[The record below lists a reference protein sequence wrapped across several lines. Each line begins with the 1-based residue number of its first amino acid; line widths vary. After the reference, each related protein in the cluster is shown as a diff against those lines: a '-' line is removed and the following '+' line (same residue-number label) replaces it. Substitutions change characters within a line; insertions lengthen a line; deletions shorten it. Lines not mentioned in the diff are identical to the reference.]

1 MKRNHIYNIGLAFAL
16 LAGSSSL
23 LAQSEQ
29 KISVL
34 EYNGKDGKTPLS
46 QVGVTVL
53 NAGATISDD
62 KGEATLKFRT
72 LHAGDRVSVRRI
84 EKAGYEIFNSQAI
97 EQWSVSPQRP
107 FQIILCRSDK
117 FMALRDQYSR
127 VASDSYAKQYK
138 AEQAKL
144 AAERKKTKML
154 EEVYQQKMLDLENQY
169 QQQLEDLE
177 TYVDQFAR
185 IDLSELNSQQ
195 QELINLV
202 RDGKIDEAVKKYESA
217 DYQAQYRKQCEEIAK
232 IDRAQAQLAV
242 VEAKKRSDREKVF
255 QAIHRQIAT
264 YRLAGGRE
272 NFQKVTNLLKSVADA
287 DTTNLKAVW
296 EYAEHALYQT
306 HYADCEIYF
315 NIYIRGC
322 QDKPALQASAY
333 TKLGHGYMLKHE
345 FENAEKCMLQ
355 ALSILQPMADKEPE
369 RYYFQI
375 LNIMDNLSNNYI
387 WTNQIEK
394 ARQILDKI
402 VEESESRYKENQDE
416 DEYAKSVIYVRQKQ
430 CRVLAYTGD
439 FDGAMYAG
447 KRALE
452 IARVYHHK
460 NKEESDTPPIIYAL
474 ASLGQACYMSEN
486 WKELLAV
493 QQENVSIVEELYQKN
508 PEAYLLDIK
517 VSYGNLAEAQFSL
530 NDIVGAEQSFIKSE
544 QSLKQ
549 LCEKDPMFYEQFTL
563 FELGA
568 RIYKQKGDNEKMV
581 YYRDAALKAYE
592 QLQPGEKEQFT
603 NEYNA
608 LKSLQ

>member
-232 IDRAQAQLAV
+232 IDHAQAQLAV

-287 DTTNLKAVW
+287 DTTNLEAVW
-296 EYAEHALYQT
+296 NYALHAQNQNLYT
-306 HYADCEIYF
+306 DCEMYF

-322 QDKPALQASAY
+322 QNQPTLQANAY
-333 TKLGHGYMLKHE
+333 FKLGQGYMLKHDPGK
-345 FENAEKCMLQ
+345 AEEACLKS
-355 ALSILQPMADKEPE
+355 LSILQPIVNQEPE
-369 RYYFQI
+369 RFAFQLLEI
-375 LNIMDNLSNNYI
+375 KNALCKNYI
-387 WTNQIEK
+387 WTNQ
-394 ARQILDKI
+394 LDKAKEI
-402 VEESESRYKENQDE
+402 LSTAIPECEVRYNENNEEYIETLSSLYSDN
-416 DEYAKSVIYVRQKQ
+416 
-430 CRVLAYTGD
+430 CRILAFTGS
-439 FDGAMYAG
+439 FELALTSGN
-447 KRALE
+447 RALE
-452 IARVYHHK
+452 LARTFYK
-460 NKEESDTPPIIYAL
+460 QSDRTSHPILSAL
-474 ASLGQACYMSEN
+474 DEIGLVCYLSQNWQKLAEN
-486 WKELLAV
+486 EREHAT
-493 QQENVSIVEELYQKN
+493 ITEELFQKN
-508 PEAYLLDIK
+508 PDANLPYVKD
-517 VSYGNLAEAQFSL
+517 SYNNLAEALIHL
-530 NDIVGAEQSFIKSE
+530 NDVENAETAFLKAESFT
-544 QSLKQ
+544 QMMV
-549 LCEKDPMFYEQFTL
+549 EKDPSIHYYDLFTV

-603 NEYNA
+603 NEYEA
-608 LKSLQ
+608 LKSLL